1 MHALKYLRSYDDDTQ
16 FFLIWFV
23 MVLFLQLFN
32 HIGQAL
38 NDQTVLQ
45 VEAKNRSL
53 HASLMSIKAWSSCI
67 LFRKRGFRTVR
78 LTACHIG
85 PITAKPIRIC
95 LKIYF
100 PDMRSLTD

>member
-45 VEAKNRSL
+45 VD
-53 HASLMSIKAWSSCI
+53 
-67 LFRKRGFRTVR
+67 R
-78 LTACHIG
+78 L
-85 PITAKPIRIC
+85 RIVA
-95 LKIYF
+95 Y
-100 PDMRSLTD
+100 MQV